1 MLVVVPEVT
10 SDLDF
15 LPPPEAS
22 IPDRRAQL
30 TRCFVIRPLHL
41 ACHIAAAVVAAAAV
55 PAAAQETLEAV
66 ELRLDN
72 ALQGGVAS
80 EKNWMRTAHLGLTFR
95 GADAAAGRVGVGRGG
110 RPGGWNVAGWSGRV
124 ERLAVQRENDRITGT
139 VEVLVSSNTVG
150 AGRHVFTLDARVND
164 GKATGSFTARHG
176 DAAAAGKVSGT
187 ARPFTQ
193 AKTNPQDAL
202 YVVALDG
209 SLPRSEVLTV
219 YLNVEAGGVRNGFA
233 FAPSFSRRPFE
244 VDASGL
250 TVRGTAVTGVVR
262 ILRVPP
268 GSDVRK
274 ELGRYDLN
282 LEVAGDR
289 VSGTYAGTFEDK
301 QMRGAVWG
309 EASPRPP
316 APAPTQPLDVWLK
329 LEDGL
334 FGGADWQNR
343 AFFKFTVVGG
353 RGDAGSLT
361 NNKGIYT
368 ARFDRARLDIDG
380 GSLTGTLHGTVL
392 SGGVTAGE
400 YVFELDGWMI
410 GDVLAG
416 RFTTRKGGDQTKTGY
431 FVGGVTPA
439 SP

>member
-1 MLVVVPEVT
+1 M
-10 SDLDF
+10 
-15 LPPPEAS
+15 
-22 IPDRRAQL
+22 
-30 TRCFVIRPLHL
+30 IRTFHL
-41 ACHIAAAVVAAAAV
+41 ACHIAAAVVATAAV
-55 PAAAQETLEAV
+55 TAAAQETLEAV
-66 ELRLDN
+66 ELRLDK

-95 GADAAAGRVGVGRGG
+95 GAAAVAGRVGVGRGG

-124 ERLAVQRENDRITGT
+124 DRLAVRREN
-139 VEVLVSSNTVG
+139 
-150 AGRHVFTLDARVND
+150 
-164 GKATGSFTARHG
+164 
-176 DAAAAGKVSGT
+176 
-187 ARPFTQ
+187 
-193 AKTNPQDAL
+193 
-202 YVVALDG
+202 
-209 SLPRSEVLTV
+209 
-219 YLNVEAGGVRNGFA
+219 
-233 FAPSFSRRPFE
+233 
-244 VDASGL
+244 
-250 TVRGTAVTGVVR
+250 
-262 ILRVPP
+262 
-268 GSDVRK
+268 
-274 ELGRYDLN
+274 DLN

-289 VSGTYAGTFEDK
+289 VSGTHAGTFEDK
-301 QMRGAVWG
+301 QGRGAVWG

-343 AFFKFTVVGG
+343 AFFSFTVVGG
-353 RGDAGSLT
+353 RGDAGTLS

-368 ARFDRARLDIDG
+368 ARFDRARLDING

-392 SGGVTAGE
+392 SGDVTAGE

-416 RFTTRKGGDQTKTGY
+416 RFTTRKGDQTKTGY